1 MDACQVLAPLRRV
14 SAAYEREVEAVFAL
28 IAYEAPA
35 ESPLQHLVG
44 DRAREAVADVVNA
57 AILLDAQR
65 SARAAAIA
73 AETGVGLCAAR
84 LSRAGLRPCALKFLN
99 GRYARCQL
107 KSDLFLIPRQVGPIS
122 TLGERIHPHHGR

>member
-1 MDACQVLAPLRRV
+1 MLAPLRRV

-65 SARAAAIA
+65 TARAAAIA
-73 AETGVGLCAAR
+73 AETGAGALLCSSVSSQQSGTAHR
-84 LSRAGLRPCALKFLN
+84 S
-99 GRYARCQL
+99 CQGCHEV
-107 KSDLFLIPRQVGPIS
+107 PA
-122 TLGERIHPHHGR
+122 T